1 MADILNE
8 KLGIPEVKKHPYVC
22 TPMDEVVSKKHE
34 PLQKLVGDF
43 IYSEE
48 LTLFYGLSGLGKSM
62 FAVQMGLAISEGQ
75 DLDLGNDIVLENQCE
90 PMKVMY
96 FDLELSERQFYSRVK
111 GLKGYSNFIYCN
123 VKRELPLVIFNQI
136 INDASIGIKQLDN
149 SFVFYQKQ
157 PNQVKL
163 RGKISNYRTAK
174 PVPNVRLS
182 IKQANLSTI
191 TDSSGNYQFSF
202 GTYLDSFEVYF
213 FHQIMLKLETY
224 SFFDASKV
232 YGIGNSNGSA
242 LINKLAT
249 ETSYF
254 SAVAALASQLIVGS
268 TPNSLTYPV
277 AVYQMCG
284 TADNIIPYNGGMS
297 VVGHNFLSASDS
309 ALSWANAFNC
319 TTEPDLEMHGE
330 DEILIYT
337 DCESGKEVR
346 LYSVENAGHNLNQ
359 PNTPNF
365 YIPIWEFLKRF

>member
-1 MADILNE
+1 MKLFNLIPFLILLVCCSGSESNSSTTQDENIPVQEDVFFVPQTIDGVQVQREVLLHLPENFDSTESYPVVIAFHGNGGQNNNWFSKLSQFVDAGEFVGVYPQGYLNSWNLGAEASSAD
-8 KLGIPEVKKHPYVC
+8 
-22 TPMDEVVSKKHE
+22 
-34 PLQKLVGDF
+34 
-43 IYSEE
+43 
-48 LTLFYGLSGLGKSM
+48 
-62 FAVQMGLAISEGQ
+62 
-75 DLDLGNDIVLENQCE
+75 
-90 PMKVMY
+90 
-96 FDLELSERQFYSRVK
+96 
-111 GLKGYSNFIYCN
+111 
-123 VKRELPLVIFNQI
+123 
-136 INDASIGIKQLDN
+136 
-149 SFVFYQKQ
+149 
-157 PNQVKL
+157 
-163 RGKISNYRTAK
+163 
-174 PVPNVRLS
+174 
-182 IKQANLSTI
+182 
-191 TDSSGNYQFSF
+191 
-202 GTYLDSFEVYF
+202 EVYF